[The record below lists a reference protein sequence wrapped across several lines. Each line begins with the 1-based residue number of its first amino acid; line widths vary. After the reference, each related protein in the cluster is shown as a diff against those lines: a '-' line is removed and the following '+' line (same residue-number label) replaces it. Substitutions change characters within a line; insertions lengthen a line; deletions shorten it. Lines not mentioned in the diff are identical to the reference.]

1 MRRLPRALAQPPGGI
16 LRPRYFRG
24 MNRRRMR
31 PALGPSFPPSARGRM
46 SRLVL
51 CAFALL
57 QSAVPLSS
65 GQPAPAAPAHPI
77 GFRII
82 ESADASRAT
91 PRFRDGRPIQIA
103 VWYPASR
110 TSLWPSPRMTYRDY
124 LLLTATE
131 TSFGTP
137 TDAAATAVLA
147 GYRSFLAQA
156 GATPAETEAFL
167 STRMRA
173 SRAAAA
179 APGSF
184 PLVLIAQGNGQS
196 AHDQAFLAELLA
208 ARGYTVATTPSQ
220 ANISGPMKSER
231 EIPAQVEEQTAD
243 LAFALR
249 VLRGEEAEK
258 GVRPGRYAVVG
269 HSFGARSALLLAM
282 RDPRVAAIVS
292 LDGGIGGS
300 AGKGLLDMASG
311 FDRTRAAARILHLYE
326 EGDRFMVPDFDLL
339 RSLTRADRWL
349 VRVDGVRHVHFSS
362 AGVLVR
368 SIPAVARRT
377 SADERTAAA
386 WDAIAE
392 TTASFLDRFLG
403 PAAVPGA
410 RWTPPPSPLL
420 HSVNL
425 PAAAA
430 PQKQ

>member
-1 MRRLPRALAQPPGGI
+1 
-16 LRPRYFRG
+16 
-24 MNRRRMR
+24 
-31 PALGPSFPPSARGRM
+31 M
-46 SRLVL
+46 SRLLL
-51 CAFALL
+51 CTLALFRWAL
-57 QSAVPLSS
+57 PALSA
-65 GQPAPAAPAHPI
+65 QAAPGALAHPI
-77 GFRII
+77 GFRVI
-82 ESADASRAT
+82 ESADASRST
-91 PRFRDGRPIQIA
+91 ERFPHGRPVQIG

-110 TSLWPSPRMTYRDY
+110 TSLSPSPRMTYRDY

-131 TSFGTP
+131 TSFGAP
-137 TDAAATAVLA
+137 ADAAATAVLA

-156 GATPAETEAFL
+156 GATPAETDAFL

-173 SRAAAA
+173 SRTASA

-184 PLVLIAQGNGQS
+184 PLVLLAQGNGQS

-220 ANISGPMKSER
+220 ANISGPMKSEL
-231 EIPAQVEEQTAD
+231 EIPAQVEAQTAD
-243 LAFALR
+243 LAFALG
-249 VLRGEEAEK
+249 VLRDEKAGKNVSPGE
-258 GVRPGRYAVVG
+258 YAVVG

-292 LDGGIGGS
+292 LDGGIGGR
-300 AGKGLLDMASG
+300 AGKGLLDGANG
-311 FDRTRAAARILHLYE
+311 FDRTRALARILHLYE
-326 EGDRFMVPDFDLL
+326 EGDRFMVPDFELL

-377 SADERTAAA
+377 SANERTGAA

-392 TTASFLDRFLG
+392 STASFLDRFLG
-403 PAAVPGA
+403 SGAVPGA
-410 RWTPPPSPLL
+410 RWTPPPSPFL

-425 PAAAA
+425 PAAA
-430 PQKQ
+430 PPRKQ